1 MAASAFR
8 QLQPT
13 VALSHDHIVRIRT
26 LVKDGRREEAAAAA
40 ARLLSEEAGSRFSE
54 VRINDDR
61 YSLNSVNGT
70 AVDGDGQRLFFK
82 FHTEEGEAETV
93 GEYYKAHVLAEAGLP
108 VDLPVKTSSTP
119 GRQFEL
125 YAFRDDAKLADVCLA
140 LEQGSDAAPRPR
152 PRLPPFSTNEIVT
165 AQAVLDEVTLNA
177 ALASLAPPTPAS
189 AGEAL
194 HQLFHHRLV
203 TPGED
208 GRLGGRYAQ
217 FYAGRRMPVAGR
229 EMAWEAFADLRWTV
243 NGVSYRWT
251 LRELFERSYRLLD
264 PRRLAELPVLVSHGD
279 AHNANVW
286 MRRDEDG
293 RPELVLFDPAF
304 AGKTIPALLGEVKAT
319 FHNIFAH
326 PLWLYTPDLADKAF
340 SVSAKVEGGRLAVTH
355 DWVLGELRSQFLA
368 LKRDRYW
375 RPLLGRLKAMAAL
388 PDDWEEIMRSALFC
402 CPTLV
407 MSQLPGGAR
416 SPSVSL
422 LGFAAAVTCGSE
434 PEGAGG
440 DAVSGLFTDLRRA
453 VA

>member
-1 MAASAFR
+1 MTTSF
-8 QLQPT
+8 
-13 VALSHDHIVRIRT
+13 DIRS
-26 LVKDGRREEAAAAA
+26 LVKDGRRAEAAAAA
-40 ARLLSEEAGSRFSE
+40 AQLLTEETGTRFSD
-54 VRINDDR
+54 VAINDDR

-70 AVDGDGQRLFFK
+70 AVDADGRRLFFK

-108 VDLPVKTSSTP
+108 VDLPLKASSTP
-119 GRQFEL
+119 GRQFLL
-125 YAFRDDAKLADVCLA
+125 YAFRNDAKLADVCLR
-140 LEQGSDAAPRPR
+140 LETGQQGSAPAFAGAQG
-152 PRLPPFSTNEIVT
+152 LTPFSSDEVVA
-165 AQAVLDEVTLNA
+165 AQAALDDATLAA

-203 TPGED
+203 TPGEH

-217 FYAGRRMPVAGR
+217 FYAGRSVPVAGR
-229 EMAWEAFADLRWTV
+229 EVPWEAFADLNWTV
-243 NGVSYRWT
+243 NGIGYRRT
-251 LRELFERSYRLLD
+251 LRELFEQSRRLLD
-264 PRRLAELPVLVSHGD
+264 PHRLAGLPVLVSHGD

-286 MRRDEDG
+286 IRRDEEG

-304 AGKTIPALLGEVKAT
+304 AGNTIPALLGEVKAT

-340 SVSAKVEGGRLAVTH
+340 RVSAEVADGRIAVTH
-355 DWVLGELRSQFLA
+355 DWALGELRSRLLA

-375 RPLLGRLKAMAAL
+375 RPLLGRLNETRAL
-388 PDDWEEIMRSALFC
+388 PGDWEDTMRSALFC

-416 SPSVSL
+416 SPAISL
-422 LGFAAAVTCGSE
+422 LGLAIAVMCGSE
-434 PEGAGG
+434 PE
-440 DAVSGLFTDLRRA
+440 DDRSDVVSELFADLRRSLA
-453 VA
+453 